1 MRQTRIDYT
10 LVAEGHAEYA
20 FIPAYLRLIA
30 AKFNIQVVL
39 SKLGFKGQ
47 KAGKAK
53 VLKEASAIF
62 STAIGQGHQLLI
74 VGIDLDKPDY
84 EQEQPGHTAECRLLL
99 DALGKT
105 HKKFGDRVVHFV
117 TVQAIEQWLA
127 YQSYQT
133 NIGKKYPPN
142 SLESKTQDELKKQLY
157 GEKSNE
163 VVTER
168 VASKIASSADFDEL
182 ARQSRS
188 FKHFH
193 NQVVQFLQAYSKTD

>member
-99 DALGKT
+99 NAQKIRRSNSAFRNCPSHRTMVSIPKLSD
-105 HKKFGDRVVHFV
+105 
-117 TVQAIEQWLA
+117 
-127 YQSYQT
+127 
-133 NIGKKYPPN
+133 KYW
-142 SLESKTQDELKKQLY
+142 Q
-157 GEKSNE
+157 E
-163 VVTER
+163 V
-168 VASKIASSADFDEL
+168 SA
-182 ARQSRS
+182 
-188 FKHFH
+188 
-193 NQVVQFLQAYSKTD
+193 

>member
-20 FIPAYLRLIA
+20 FIPAYLKLTAER
-30 AKFNIQVVL
+30 FNIQVVL

-53 VLKEASAIF
+53 VLKEARPIF
-62 STAIGQGHQLLI
+62 TTAIGQGHQLLV
-74 VGIDLDKPDY
+74 VGVDLDKPDY
-84 EQEQPGHTAECRLLL
+84 EQEQPEHAAECRLLL
-99 DALGKT
+99 DSLGKT
-105 HKKFGDRVVHFV
+105 HKNFGDRIVHFV

-127 YQSYQT
+127 YQSYQI

-142 SLESKTQDELKKQLY
+142 SLESKTQDELKRQLY

-163 VVTER
+163 VITER
-168 VASKIASSADFDEL
+168 VATKIASSADFDEL

-193 NQVVQFLQAYSKTD
+193 SQVVDFLGKYSKP